1 MTRATDLLL
10 PLDLRNRLRAG
21 LTWSLV
27 AALFSQ
33 GAAFCVSLTLA
44 NALGREP
51 FGRFTMIQSTLATL
65 AAICQL
71 ANGLTATKFLAEHR
85 SVDKKRAGEILGL
98 TSAASLVSGTLAAAA
113 LLCLAPWLA
122 GHVLGSSDLVGPLML
137 SSVSVFFLVFNSY
150 QMGTL
155 AGAEAYRSI
164 AINAIVSG
172 PAYLLLA
179 TAGARLLGLT
189 GAVAGVLGYGLLQWL
204 LLYRFRQRVL
214 RQEQVTVSYED
225 IGSQLPL
232 LRSFVLPAALAG
244 FSAMPALWASSVI
257 LARQE
262 KGFAQLAL
270 YGAAMSLRLLILF
283 LPGLVY
289 NVSVSL
295 INNELGSKNADS
307 LRRLFWTS
315 LSLTGG
321 LGLAGAAG
329 LVLFGRQIL
338 RLFGPTFTDGYPVL
352 LILSGAAV
360 LESFAMGV
368 YQLVQAEGRMWLSF
382 RAIALPRDATLI
394 LAAWFLAPRD
404 GAVGLALAYL
414 ACQVMALTTTA
425 FVAGVHCR
433 LPGFS
438 DRVRSKELYAP
449 RS

>member
-1 MTRATDLLL
+1 MTRATEWLL
-10 PLDLRNRLRAG
+10 PPELRNRMRAG
-21 LTWSLV
+21 LIWSLV

-33 GAAFCVSLTLA
+33 GAAFGVSLTLA
-44 NALGREP
+44 NVLGREP

-85 SVDKKRAGEILGL
+85 SVDKKRAGDILGL
-98 TSAASLVSGTLAAAA
+98 TSAVSLASGTLAATA

-155 AGAEAYRSI
+155 AGAEAYRSL
-164 AINAIVSG
+164 AINAILSG
-172 PAYLLLA
+172 PAYLFLA

-189 GAVAGVLGYGLLQWL
+189 GAVAGVVGYALLQFL
-204 LLYRFRQRVL
+204 VLYRFRQRVL
-214 RQEQVTVSYED
+214 RQEKILVSYED
-225 IGSQLPL
+225 LGSQWPL

-257 LARQE
+257 LARQAG
-262 KGFAQLAL
+262 GFGQLAL

-289 NVSVSL
+289 SVGVSL
-295 INNELGSKNADS
+295 INNQRGLKNADS

-321 LGLAGAAG
+321 LGLAGSVG
-329 LVLFGRQIL
+329 VVLFGRQIL
-338 RLFGPTFTDGYPVL
+338 RMFGPSFAEGYPVL

-368 YQLVQAEGRMWLSF
+368 YQLVQAAGKMWLSF
-382 RAIALPRDATLI
+382 RAIALPRDATLV
-394 LAAWFLAPRD
+394 LAAWFLAPLH
-404 GAVGLALAYL
+404 GAVGVALAYL
-414 ACQVMALTTTA
+414 LGQMLAFAMTVFVTA
-425 FVAGVHCR
+425 VYCR
-433 LPGFS
+433 LPGERAPS
-438 DRVRSKELYAP
+438 SGREVYAP
-449 RS
+449 HP

>member
-1 MTRATDLLL
+1 LLL
-10 PLDLRNRLRAG
+10 PPELRNRLRAG

-33 GAAFCVSLTLA
+33 GASFGVSLTLA

-98 TSAASLVSGTLAAAA
+98 TSAVSLVSGTLAAAA

-122 GHVLGSSDLVGPLML
+122 AHVLGSSDLVGPLML

-155 AGAEAYRSI
+155 AGAEAYRSL

-172 PAYLLLA
+172 PGYLLLA
-179 TAGARLLGLT
+179 TGGARLLGLT

-204 LLYRFRQRVL
+204 ILYRFRQEVL
-214 RQEQVTVSYED
+214 RREKILVSFEG
-225 IGSQLPL
+225 IRSQWPL
-232 LRSFVLPAALAG
+232 VRSFVLPAALSG
-244 FSAMPALWASSVI
+244 LSSMPALWIASVI
-257 LARQE
+257 LARQ
-262 KGFAQLAL
+262 KGGFGELAL

-283 LPGLVY
+283 LPSLVY
-289 NVSVSL
+289 NVGVSL
-295 INNELGSKNADS
+295 INNQRGLKNADS

-321 LGLAGAAG
+321 LGLAGAA
-329 LVLFGRQIL
+329 VIVPFGRQIL
-338 RLFGPTFTDGYPVL
+338 RMFGPSFAEGYPVL
-352 LILSGAAV
+352 LILCGAAV
-360 LESFAMGV
+360 LESFAIGV

-382 RAIALPRDATLI
+382 RAIALPRDATVV
-394 LAAWFLAPRD
+394 LAAWLLA
-404 GAVGLALAYL
+404 
-414 ACQVMALTTTA
+414 
-425 FVAGVHCR
+425 R
-433 LPGFS
+433 LS
-438 DRVRSKELYAP
+438 S
-449 RS
+449 